1 MPQVLNKRVHG
12 LPEGAVYIGRP
23 SKFGNPFS
31 HLPDTLAKYK
41 VGSRDEAIAAY
52 EAWLFARPA
61 LLEAA
66 KLELRDKDL
75 VCWCAPARC
84 HGDVLLAIANEQ
96 SPQ

>member
-41 VGSRDEAIAAY
+41 VGSRNEAIAAY
-52 EAWLFARPA
+52 EGWLKARPD

-66 KLELRDKDL
+66 KLELHSKDL
-75 VCWCAPARC
+75 VCWCAPDRC
-84 HGDVLLAIANEQ
+84 HGDILIVIANENTYL
-96 SPQ
+96 